1 MANETG
7 NEAASSG
14 TSSDVILDVGVQLSL
29 EVGRTTMSI
38 RRLLQLTAGTVIE
51 LERPAGDPLDVYV
64 NGQLVAHGEVVM
76 VNDRYGVRFAEA
88 VGTTGNRF

>member
-1 MANETG
+1 MASASG
-7 NEAASSG
+7 NEADTSS
-14 TSSDVILDVGVQLSL
+14 TSDVILDVGVQLSL

>member
-1 MANETG
+1 MANTTG
-7 NEAASSG
+7 NDGDAAGSA
-14 TSSDVILDVGVQLSL
+14 SDVILDVGVQLSL